1 MMKIKNLIFIILACS
16 TIFIAACSG
25 SNNTVQVVTSAFIG
39 GSEGLIVSFEPFS
52 IQEDGIFT
60 VFDTEDFP
68 IEVAVQN
75 KGEQTVEP
83 GQVTVQLLGPAQNSF
98 SNIPAWMLTNAESIE
113 KISEFNPDGG
123 EEIVSFTSGDYAAYI
138 DPVVG
143 FVDVTW
149 NLNYAYEYATHL
161 IVNDVCF
168 KGDLRDDRVCEVQET
183 KTFSV
188 SGAPITVTSVEEDN
202 AGQGIVVLKID
213 IENVQTGES
222 TFIGQDFD
230 NRFSQ
235 VGYTVDEPDVW
246 SCKSGGRENE
256 ARLID
261 GQAQIICRLKNPLTE
276 DDLYSQPVTLTLDYV
291 YQDLITEVLRIK
303 QSAE

>member
-1 MMKIKNLIFIILACS
+1 MNIKNFIFIIMACS
-16 TIFIAACSG
+16 ALFLVACSG
-25 SNNTVQVVTSAFIG
+25 SNSNVPQVSQAFIG
-39 GSEGLIVSFEPFS
+39 GSDGLVVSFEPFS
-52 IQEDGIFT
+52 IQEDNIFT
-60 VFDTEDFP
+60 VFDSEDFP
-68 IEVAVQN
+68 IEIAIRN

-83 GQVTVQLLGPAQNSF
+83 GQVTLQLLGPAQNSF
-98 SNIPAWMLTNAESIE
+98 SNIPAWLLNNAETIE

-123 EEIVSFTSGDYAAYI
+123 EEIISFTPGDYAAYI

-168 KGDLRDDRVCEVQET
+168 KGDLRDDRVCEVQEQ
-183 KTFSV
+183 KTYSI
-188 SGAPITVTSVEEDN
+188 SGAPITVTGVEEDN

-213 IENVQTGES
+213 ISNVQTGES
-222 TFIGQDFD
+222 TFVGEDFD
-230 NRFSQ
+230 DRFSQ
-235 VGYTVDEPDVW
+235 VGYEVDEPDVW
-246 SCKSGGRENE
+246 ECKSGGRENE

-261 GQAQIICRLKNPLTE
+261 GQAQIICRLKTPLTD
-276 DDLYSQPVTLTLDYV
+276 DDLYSQPVSLTLNYV
-291 YQDLITEVLRIK
+291 YQDLIVEVLRIK